1 MFLQQNPNEGRSK
14 AIFQLDDSKWK
25 KLRATMAQN
34 NDAGKG
40 LPYLKWS
47 WKKRKRITNQ
57 RLDKFGVDYVYY
69 LSKFF

>member
-1 MFLQQNPNEGRSK
+1 
-14 AIFQLDDSKWK
+14 
-25 KLRATMAQN
+25 MAQN

-40 LPYLKWS
+40 LPHLKWS